1 VILKDCHYG
10 GDEPIFSERLER
22 DGWMLRQEWKKESG
36 GTPYRF
42 RTIQPEIREKVN
54 GSRMIRLTRSNE
66 LTDYPAEFVVVSK
79 KGSMARNVERA
90 GWVDW
95 DQQGRLVFVKDGR
108 IFRGDIN
115 ADGSIT
121 ERQLLDLNS
130 SKPGP
135 LVPPH
140 WATTW

>member
-1 VILKDCHYG
+1 
-10 GDEPIFSERLER
+10 
-22 DGWMLRQEWKKESG
+22 MLRQEWKKESG

-54 GSRMIRLTRSNE
+54 GSRTIRLTRSNE
-66 LTDYPAEFVVVSK
+66 LTDYPAECVVVSK
-79 KGSMARNVERA
+79 KGSMARNVGRA

-95 DQQGRLVFVKDGR
+95 HQQGRLVFVKDGR
-108 IFRGDIN
+108 TFKGDIN

-130 SKPGP
+130 SKPRP